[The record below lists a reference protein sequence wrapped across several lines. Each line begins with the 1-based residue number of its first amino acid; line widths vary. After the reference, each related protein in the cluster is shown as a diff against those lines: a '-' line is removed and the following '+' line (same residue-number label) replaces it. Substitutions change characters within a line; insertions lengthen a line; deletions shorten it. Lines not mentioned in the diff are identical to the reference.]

1 LLQLPCP
8 PRRYLVQ
15 RDQIEELMSLYKTH
29 QGQDELKEAKPDA
42 VIVKAETGDDGEM
55 DFFAQQQQKSDQKKK
70 KKKKKGGS

>member
-1 LLQLPCP
+1 
-8 PRRYLVQ
+8 
-15 RDQIEELMSLYKTH
+15 MSLYKTH

-55 DFFAQQQQKSDQKKK
+55 DFFAQQQQQSDQKKK